1 MGPASQPKLQPP
13 TKGPRTIEMEVAAS
27 GGVVVTD
34 HPLASAAGMEMFAR
48 GGNAFDAA
56 VASLFT
62 LSVVEPMMVGVFG
75 AGFSVIRKGHDG
87 TIEAIDNSAVAP
99 RASSDDMYI
108 PAEKVQPDQ
117 SVPKPSDRRNEIGY
131 LSVATPG
138 ALKAWEHMAKK
149 YGELNFS
156 EIIDPALRHA
166 RHGFKASHIFVQ
178 MVDEKREDLLRH
190 PETAR
195 IFLPGGRVPRV
206 GDNIVQT
213 DYASSLEKI
222 AVQGSDALYRGE
234 LGEAIVEDVQANG
247 GILTGEDLKEYK
259 LMVRRPLRGTYRG
272 AHEVYTTAPPSSGGA
287 HLIQML
293 NVLENFDLASMG
305 FGSADH
311 LHLLAETMK
320 MAYADRQQYMGDPER
335 VMVPVAGITSK
346 PYAEK
351 CAGKIR
357 MGSALSY
364 GPGDAVLY
372 EVGGGNTTH
381 VSAFDSDGNMV
392 ASTQSISS
400 PFGSGVTVRGTGILL
415 NNFMGAF
422 DPLPGKAN
430 SVSSGKR
437 ALSSLT
443 PAIFL
448 RKGEPF
454 MCVGTPCGKEAFAT
468 ICQTVVN
475 IVDFGMTIQQAVEA
489 PRIWTTGIQGTGGEM
504 FRVEPGF
511 EDGVLEEL
519 GRRGHELTRVPMVAG
534 GMKGVLFNPMT
545 GLMYGAACWRSEGSP
560 MGYSN
565 WRRDLR
571 APPSSY
577 VF

>member
-1 MGPASQPKLQPP
+1 MSPVSQPKLQPP

-75 AGFSVIRKGHDG
+75 AGFSVIRNGNDG
-87 TIEAIDNSAVAP
+87 TIEAIDNSAIAP
-99 RASSDDMYI
+99 KASSDDMYI
-108 PAEKVQPDQ
+108 PSEKVQSSQ
-117 SVPKPSDRRNEIGY
+117 GMLKPSDRRNEIGY

-138 ALKAWEHMAKK
+138 ALKAWEYMAKK

-156 EIIDPALRHA
+156 EMIEPALRHA
-166 RHGFKASHIFVQ
+166 RHGFKVSHLFVQ
-178 MVDEKREDLLRH
+178 MVEEKREDLLRH

-206 GDNIVQT
+206 GDQIVQT
-213 DYASSLEKI
+213 DFASSLEKI
-222 AVQGSDALYRGE
+222 AAQGSDALYKGV
-234 LGEAIVEDVQANG
+234 LGEAIIEDVQANG

-272 AHEVYTTAPPSSGGA
+272 EHEVYTTAPPSSGGA

-293 NVLENFDLASMG
+293 NILENFDLASTG

-351 CAGKIR
+351 CAGKIS
-357 MGSALSY
+357 MGSAMSY

-392 ASTQSISS
+392 TSTQSVSS
-400 PFGSGVTVRGTGILL
+400 PFGSGVTVQGTGILL
-415 NNFMGAF
+415 NGFMGAF

-437 ALSSLT
+437 VLSSLT

-448 RKGEPF
+448 RGGEPF
-454 MCVGTPCGKEAFAT
+454 MCIGTPFGEEALAT

-475 IVDFGMTIQQAVEA
+475 IVDFGMTLQQAVEA
-489 PRIWTTGIQGTGGEM
+489 PRVWTTGIQGTGGKILK
-504 FRVEPGF
+504 VEPGF

-519 GRRGHELTRVPMVAG
+519 GRRGHELSQVPMVAG
-534 GMKGVLFNPMT
+534 GMNGVLFNPRT
-545 GLMYGAACWRSEGSP
+545 GLMYGAACWRSEAAP

-565 WRRDLR
+565 WRRDLGVS
-571 APPSSY
+571 PSSH